1 VFTNN
6 FEPRKSFTLSG
17 NLPEQVHLTDQSKL
31 LSLPL
36 SEAITI
42 AAQAVGEVLSGR
54 SLTEVLDQL
63 EAHERPI
70 VQSLSFDALRKWVR
84 SHELIREFIPKP
96 PPSEV
101 EHLLS
106 VAIALFLQGNE
117 EGNHYAAHTIVDQ
130 AVKACSEYDKTMY
143 AKGLVNAVLR
153 KVSLTVQKSEGENL
167 YPPDPIPMF
176 VPAWWRANLK
186 QNYPKQW
193 QSILFD
199 QAKRAPLILRVNPK
213 QYTRDEYQA
222 LLSESGISS
231 LAVDELAGVQ
241 LPAALFLSKPVPV
254 GELPGFYT
262 GAVSVQDAG
271 AQLAALL
278 LNPQPGERILDACA
292 APGGKTAHLLELA
305 DCKMV
310 ALELDQQRL
319 GKIGGNLDRLR
330 LQTGD
335 IHILQGD
342 ASKAGWWDG
351 LAFDK
356 ILLDAPCSASG
367 IVARHPD
374 IPFLRRAADIQSL
387 QQKQRAILNQA
398 WKMLKPGGLMLYVT
412 CSIFPEEGEEQA
424 LWFAAEHGN
433 ALRLDAPGQ
442 ILPSA
447 LNDGFYYT
455 LFKKNGP

>member
-1 VFTNN
+1 M
-6 FEPRKSFTLSG
+6 
-17 NLPEQVHLTDQSKL
+17 TDQSKL

-63 EAHERPI
+63 EAYERPI

-84 SHELIREFIPKP
+84 SHELIKEFIPKP
-96 PPSEV
+96 PPPEV

-117 EGNHYAAHTIVDQ
+117 DGNHYAAHTIVDQ

-153 KVSLTVQKSEGENL
+153 KVSLIVQKSAGENP

-199 QAKRAPLILRVNPK
+199 QAKRAPLILRVNSK
-213 QYTRDEYQA
+213 QYSRNEYQV

-231 LAVDELAGVQ
+231 TAVEELAGVQ
-241 LPAALFLSKPVPV
+241 LPAALLLSKPVPV

-278 LNPQPGERILDACA
+278 LDPQPGEQILDACA

-330 LQTGD
+330 LQAGD
-335 IHILQGD
+335 VHILQGD

-387 QQKQRAILNQA
+387 QQKQRAIMNQA
-398 WKMLKPGGLMLYVT
+398 WTMLKPEGLMLYVT

-424 LWFAAEHGN
+424 QWFAAGHGN

-447 LNDGFYYT
+447 VNDGFFYA

>member
-1 VFTNN
+1 MI
-6 FEPRKSFTLSG
+6 
-17 NLPEQVHLTDQSKL
+17 DQSKL

-70 VQSLSFDALRKWVR
+70 VQSLSFDALSKWVR
-84 SHELIREFIPKP
+84 SHELIKEFIPKSP
-96 PPSEV
+96 PPEV

-117 EGNHYAAHTIVDQ
+117 DGNHYAAHTIVDQ

-153 KVSLTVQKSEGENL
+153 KVSLRVQKSEGENP

-213 QYTRDEYQA
+213 QYTRAEYQV

-231 LAVDELAGVQ
+231 STVDELAGVQ
-241 LPAALFLSKPVPV
+241 LPGALLLSKPVPV

-310 ALELDQQRL
+310 VLELDQQRL

-330 LQTGD
+330 LQTSD

-398 WKMLKPGGLMLYVT
+398 WTMLKPEGLLLYVT

-447 LNDGFYYT
+447 VNDGFYYA